1 MGLTG
6 TVIAASDGPR
16 EAAGRFIKCRRGLE
30 GGVMETLACSG
41 AEPLPPR
48 RRDRARLPVP
58 GPGATPGGGR
68 APLPPPPAPSPTSA
82 SSVTAFS
89 LLWAVFLFLSI
100 HRRLHGVGMQQ
111 RESDL
116 S

>member
-82 SSVTAFS
+82 SSKLRLFPFS
-89 LLWAVFLFLSI
+89 GLSFSFFPSI
-100 HRRLHGVGMQQ
+100 ADFT
-111 RESDL
+111 E
-116 S
+116 